1 MNDSDI
7 QRLSEMSKKVMGYN
21 QKVDNSNFETVL
33 MIFDDTFEDSISI
46 SILEE
51 LLDVYKKR
59 RDDLIN
65 NKMPAIMIENEMK
78 SITLDDG
85 TKLTLKKIVN
95 PKVNDKQKM
104 IIWVKSIGMEDAIKT
119 NLEFKK
125 GEVDS
130 GLVEHLEKS
139 GYSYTRDDS
148 VHYQTLSKIV
158 RDRYENGDPLPPV
171 EAIEIIP
178 FDTVKVS

>member
-7 QRLSEMSKKVMGYN
+7 QKLSEMSKKVKGYN
-21 QKVDNSNFETVL
+21 QKVDDIVLETFLMYFEKV
-33 MIFDDTFEDSISI
+33 FGNVYPI

-51 LLDVYKKR
+51 LLTEYEKR

-104 IIWVKSIGMEDAIKT
+104 ITWVESIGMEDAIKT

-130 GLVEHLEKS
+130 ELVEHLEKS

-158 RDRYENGDPLPPV
+158 RDRYKNGDPLPPV
-171 EAIEIIP
+171 EAVEIIP
-178 FDTVKVS
+178 FDTVKVL